1 VRPARQLYLAG
12 AMSAGRGAAPRLA
25 AIARAAAQAG
35 WVVLSTPVVDPT
47 ADFAD
52 RGPDRARRIFARD
65 LAWIDA
71 SDALIAE
78 ISVPSLGVGFEI
90 GEALRRGL
98 PTLCLRDAALAGT
111 PPSAMIAGN
120 PSPLLTVRHCD
131 AAGIDAA
138 VAEFLAG
145 PGSTA
150 G

>member
-25 AIARAAAQAG
+25 AIARAAARTG
-35 WVVLSTPVVDPT
+35 WVVLSTPVVDPA

-52 RGPDRARRIFARD
+52 TGPDRARRIFARD
-65 LAWIDA
+65 LAWIGA

-90 GEALRRGL
+90 GEALRLGR
-98 PTLCLRDAALAGT
+98 PTLCLRDAALVDVL
-111 PPSAMIAGN
+111 PSAMIVGN

-131 AAGIDAA
+131 EAGIAA
-138 VAEFLAG
+138 IVAEFLAG
-145 PGSTA
+145 QASAA

>member
-1 VRPARQLYLAG
+1 MNRPRRLYLAG

-25 AIARAAAQAG
+25 AIARATERAG

-52 RGPDRARRIFARD
+52 TGPDRARRIFARD
-65 LAWIDA
+65 LAWIGA

-90 GEALRRGL
+90 GEALRLGR
-98 PTLCLRDAALAGT
+98 PTLCLRDAALADVL
-111 PPSAMIAGN
+111 PSAMIVGN
-120 PSPLLTVRHCD
+120 PSPLLSVRHCD
-131 AAGIDAA
+131 EAGIAA
-138 VAEFLAG
+138 VVAEFLAG
-145 PGSTA
+145 PGSAA